1 MNQEPSKDVHHIV
14 PDFHANHRIQVGHHL
29 VDDNKIIANCQVSLC
44 ESERLVLQPH
54 PLNDPTEF
62 GSLADL
68 HGITSK
74 VSKYF
79 F

>member
-1 MNQEPSKDVHHIV
+1 M
-14 PDFHANHRIQVGHHL
+14 
-29 VDDNKIIANCQVSLC
+29 QVSLC

-74 VSKYF
+74 VSQ
-79 F
+79 